1 MERRT
6 DMKLSTRLLV
16 LLALMGAGL
25 IVASIGTIFLPFIG
39 QGILSM
45 LMLQDIL
52 AFIVPAVVFMIVF
65 YHRPRVW
72 CLCWSFWPFSSF
84 RYLP

>member
-52 AFIVPAVVFMIVF
+52 AFITEVL
-65 YHRPRVW
+65 RDGGSG
-72 CLCWSFWPFSSF
+72 LGS
-84 RYLP
+84 L